1 MRTAPL
7 LAIFLAMCTLAACQG
22 DGPIGVNGRGTTAVQ
37 APVTRTPV
45 PVPPAP
51 EPLQADIEACSNG
64 TAVPDPEINPGLVM
78 DCAILWGV
86 RFTLAA
92 AAPETFGWNWDS
104 DISITEWWGIEVVQ
118 GRVTAIDLNGF
129 TMGRSL
135 DRNIPPSL
143 GGLAALRKLALDG
156 NSREGEIPRTLG
168 NLSNLEELSLR
179 SNRLTGEIPSF
190 LGNLTNLQALD
201 LSRNQF
207 TGEIPF
213 FLGNLTNL
221 QVLDLHHNQLT
232 GEIPLFLGNLTS
244 MRVLGLNWN
253 QLTGEIPPFLGNLTN
268 LTVLELGSNQLTG
281 EIPPFLGNLTKLQVL
296 DLHGNQLTGEIPPFL
311 GNLTTLQELA
321 LGSNQLT
328 GEVPL
333 FLGDL
338 ANLERLG
345 LGPNQLTGEVPL
357 FLGDHPRL
365 KSLYI
370 SGNDLRKVCLP
381 DEFRNLTD
389 AVPGLPFCDFAP
401 KLRELREARTLWES
415 KGSDDYIIVYEWS
428 CFSDECGRQI
438 KATVKDGGVVS
449 ATWVD
454 SGEAAPPESYNYLT
468 IDGIFERI
476 ERAFSSPKAVYDGGA
491 RYHPDLGY
499 PTGFGMD
506 PSRDTVDEEYGLRVH
521 AYYPAGQ

>member
-1 MRTAPL
+1 
-7 LAIFLAMCTLAACQG
+7 MCTLAACQG
-22 DGPIGVNGRGTTAVQ
+22 DGPVGVNERGTTAVQ

-45 PVPPAP
+45 PVPPAA

-64 TAVPDPEINPGLVM
+64 IAVPGPEINPGLVM
-78 DCAILWGV
+78 DCAILLGA

-118 GRVTAIDLNGF
+118 GRVTAIDLKRF
-129 TMGRSL
+129 TMGKSL
-135 DRNIPPSL
+135 DRSIPPSL

-156 NSREGEIPRTLG
+156 NLREGEIPRTLG

-179 SNRLTGEIPSF
+179 SNKLTGETPSF

-221 QVLDLHHNQLT
+221 QALDLHLNQLT

-244 MRVLGLNWN
+244 LRVLGLN
-253 QLTGEIPPFLGNLTN
+253 
-268 LTVLELGSNQLTG
+268 SNQLTG
-281 EIPPFLGNLTKLQVL
+281 EI
-296 DLHGNQLTGEIPPFL
+296 
-311 GNLTTLQELA
+311 
-321 LGSNQLT
+321 
-328 GEVPL
+328 PL

-338 ANLERLG
+338 ANLEYLG
-345 LGPNQLTGEVPL
+345 LGSNQLTGEVPL

-370 SGNDLRKVCLP
+370 AGNDLRKVCLP

-389 AVPGLPFCDFAP
+389 AVPGLPFCDFVT
-401 KLRELREARTLWES
+401 KLQELREARTLWES

-438 KATVKDGGVVS
+438 KATVKNGGVAS

-476 ERAFSSPKAVYDGGA
+476 ERAFSSPNAVYDGGA
-491 RYHPDLGY
+491 GYHPDLGY